1 MINNC
6 SIDGI
11 VPPAKIEEPV
21 GSTTS
26 SIVMPEILTALD
38 LAALFHVSLSGAYNL
53 LNSPEFPTLHVGCRK
68 MVVRDDLLEWM
79 KRNTNKLAV

>member
-6 SIDGI
+6 SVEGI

-21 GSTTS
+21 GSSTS
-26 SIVMPEILTALD
+26 SIFMPEILTAQN
-38 LAALFHVSLSGAYNL
+38 LADLFHVSLSGAYNL
-53 LNSPEFPTLHVGCRK
+53 LNSPDFPTLHVICRK

-79 KRNTNKLAV
+79 KRNTNKPAV